1 MAGEI
6 AQVAA
11 IAISTGMR
19 VDELVRIPLAFPTYI
34 GNLAYAAAD
43 ASRQLELRDGW
54 QESGIDGT
62 LSGYLLDGRSATPHL
77 IDGNLSANGRA

>member
-11 IAISTGMR
+11 IAISTGMP
-19 VDELVRIPLAFPTYI
+19 VDELVRVPFAFPPYI

-54 QESGIDGT
+54 KENGIDGS
-62 LSGYLLDGRSATPHL
+62 LAGYLLGGQSATPHL
-77 IDGNLSANGRA
+77 IDGKLSANGWA